1 MTVKVWTFV
10 FSTLLLV
17 TGCSKSEVVTSYEQV
32 SAGNEYTKQPTQ
44 QEVNNSPVPV
54 VFDASIGE
62 QATTRAEGAATALPS
77 QGFGVFAY
85 LTKKGTYT
93 NGLDGVT
100 SDGMYHSSGHVTIP
114 NFMYNQRIYSTDL
127 GANWLYSPTKYWPND
142 FNDNGGDVDN
152 QGATGTALQHL
163 SFFAYGPYVKF
174 SNTEYVADVDGDGNT
189 ETVFKAVEDDGVTP
203 KSEGIMYFTTNA
215 TTGDPMLYYK
225 VGGAG
230 AEDLVWGTAATDA
243 SYTDVVGNSKSYT
256 AGLPITN
263 ATKMKVAGSLNFQF
277 QHVLTALVINV
288 GAYFDELPSAN
299 PSESIA
305 DGNYIT
311 LESVTVAADNLPLEG
326 WLNLNNT
333 AANTPNLSCSSAN
346 HSFIM
351 NGADFDSH
359 LGNLS
364 TDTKAVI
371 KNKIDGGDIT
381 GVGRLMEPTVDADD
395 YDSDGDTSE
404 IIPAGTGIPG
414 LIYPLLGAGKYL
426 MALPTTATFT
436 VTAKYN
442 VWTLDPRAVDGIT
455 KVENTITKTASSI
468 NMERGNGYAL
478 NIWLGMR
485 TVDLTVQTFSNLG
498 DWSSVGDKNWDIPN
512 Y

>member
-1 MTVKVWTFV
+1 MTAKFWTFLIT
-10 FSTLLLV
+10 TLLLV
-17 TGCSKSEVVTSYEQV
+17 TGCSKSEVVTTYEQEV
-32 SAGNEYTKQPTQ
+32 AKQEYVKQQPTQ
-44 QEVNNSPVPV
+44 QEVNNNPVPI
-54 VFDASIGE
+54 VFEASIGE

-215 TTGDPMLYYK
+215 ATGDPMLYYQI
-225 VGGAG
+225 GNAG

-243 SYTDVVGNSKSYT
+243 SYTDVVGNSKLYT
-256 AGLPITN
+256 AGLPIKN
-263 ATKMKVAGSLNFQF
+263 ATKMKVGGSLKYKF
-277 QHVLTALVINV
+277 QHVLTAFTVNV
-288 GAYFDELPSAN
+288 GAYFDEGTAADQGNNNWEPQNA
-299 PSESIA
+299 IA
-305 DGNYIT
+305 DNNYIT
-311 LESVTVAADNLPLEG
+311 LESVTISAAGLPQKG

-333 AANTPNLSCSSAN
+333 TADTPKLQKTLTDASSALSTAT
-346 HSFIM
+346 HTFTISGDAI
-351 NGADFDSH
+351 DSH
-359 LGNLS
+359 VRNLNS
-364 TDTKAVI
+364 ETNAQVKERIVNSESETH
-371 KNKIDGGDIT
+371 IT
-381 GVGRLMEPTVDADD
+381 GVGRRAAD
-395 YDSDGDTSE
+395 GVGV
-404 IIPAGTGIPG
+404 AGLT
-414 LIYPLLGAGKYL
+414 YPLLGEGKYV
-426 MALPTTATFT
+426 MALPKTGNTTFT
-436 VTAKYN
+436 ITTKYN

-455 KVENTITKTASSI
+455 KVENTITNTVTIGMAGGSNYAI
-468 NMERGNGYAL
+468 NL
-478 NIWLGMR
+478 WLGMR
-485 TVDLTVQTFSNLG
+485 QVKLTIETYNEYG
-498 DWSSVGDKNWDIPN
+498 GWDNRPEN
-512 Y
+512 NFN